1 MFMVETIS
9 GDSKYN
15 YCFLLLTLKRISLL
29 MARPLPLKF
38 LLLTIIFPAITIQA
52 GLPQAVHQAQ
62 QRTKPDSQLIDMPKE
77 VAVPGTTV
85 EAGTVV
91 LKAEQVSPPRT
102 GKDLLTDNCRV
113 YPVPAT
119 SDLSVSGIE
128 NVSLL
133 EIFDVMGNKIISEQ
147 CEGVDIKTLN
157 ISHLA
162 RGIYF
167 IRLTTPLGAV
177 MKRFVKE

>member
-1 MFMVETIS
+1 MV
-9 GDSKYN
+9 
-15 YCFLLLTLKRISLL
+15 
-29 MARPLPLKF
+29 RPLPSKF
-38 LLLTIIFPAITIQA
+38 LLLTIIFSALTIQA
-52 GLPQAVHQAQ
+52 GFPQAADQAQ
-62 QRTKPDSQLIDMPKE
+62 LRANPDSQLISMPAE
-77 VAVPGTTV
+77 VPVTGTAAETGTT
-85 EAGTVV
+85 V
-91 LKAEQVSPPRT
+91 LKAEKVSPART
-102 GKDLLTDNCRV
+102 GKELLTDNLRI

-147 CEGVDIKTLN
+147 CEGMDIKTLN

>member
-1 MFMVETIS
+1 MM
-9 GDSKYN
+9 
-15 YCFLLLTLKRISLL
+15 
-29 MARPLPLKF
+29 RPLPLKF
-38 LLLTIIFPAITIQA
+38 FLLTIIFSAITCQA
-52 GLPQAVHQAQ
+52 AIPQGLQKSKHSIKTDNQPIDT
-62 QRTKPDSQLIDMPKE
+62 QREIT
-77 VAVPGTTV
+77 VPVIATET
-85 EAGTVV
+85 GTVA
-91 LKAEQVSPPRT
+91 LKADKVSPARA
-102 GKDLLTDNCRV
+102 GKELLTENSRV

-119 SDLSVSGIE
+119 SDLTVTGLE

-147 CEGVDIKTLN
+147 CEGMDIKTLN

-167 IRLTTPLGAV
+167 LRLTTPLGAV

>member
-1 MFMVETIS
+1 MV
-9 GDSKYN
+9 K
-15 YCFLLLTLKRISLL
+15 
-29 MARPLPLKF
+29 PLPLKF
-38 LLLTIIFPAITIQA
+38 LLLTIIFPAITIQV
-52 GLPQAVHQAQ
+52 GLSQAVHQAQ
-62 QRTKPDSQLIDMPKE
+62 QLSKPDSQLINIPKE
-77 VAVPGTTV
+77 VPVSGTTT
-85 EAGTVV
+85 EAGTAV
-91 LKAEQVSPPRT
+91 LKAEKVSPART
-102 GKDLLTDNCRV
+102 GKDLLTDNFRV

-128 NVSLL
+128 NVSRL

>member
-1 MFMVETIS
+1 MVETIS
-9 GDSKYN
+9 DYSKYN
-15 YCFLLLTLKRISLL
+15 YRFPLLTLKRILLL

-38 LLLTIIFPAITIQA
+38 LLLTIIFSAITIQA

-62 QRTKPDSQLIDMPKE
+62 QRTKPDSQIINILKE
-77 VAVPGTTV
+77 VTVSGTAT
-85 EAGTVV
+85 EADTAV
-91 LKAEQVSPPRT
+91 LKAEKVAPSRT
-102 GKDLLTDNCRV
+102 GKDLLTNNCRV

-133 EIFDVMGNKIISEQ
+133 EIFDVMGNRIISEQ
-147 CEGVDIKTLN
+147 CGGVDIKTLN

-162 RGIYF
+162 RGVYF

>member
-1 MFMVETIS
+1 MV
-9 GDSKYN
+9 
-15 YCFLLLTLKRISLL
+15 
-29 MARPLPLKF
+29 RPLPLKL
-38 LLLTIIFPAITIQA
+38 LLLTIIFQAITIQA
-52 GLPQAVHQAQ
+52 GLPQAVSQAQ
-62 QRTKPDSQLIDMPKE
+62 NRTRPDSQLINITKE
-77 VAVPGTTV
+77 VTVAGTAT
-85 EAGTVV
+85 EGDTVV
-91 LKAEQVSPPRT
+91 LKAEKVAASHT
-102 GKDLLTDNCRV
+102 GKDLLTENCRV

-119 SDLSVSGIE
+119 SDLYVSGIE

-133 EIFDVMGNKIISEQ
+133 EIFDVMGNRIISEQ
-147 CEGVDIKTLN
+147 CGGVDIKTLN